1 MKNLT
6 NILLLSLVVL
16 TTTIGCS
23 DLKFGD
29 NFLEKAPG
37 VDMTIDSI
45 FSRKLYADRALTGAY
60 ATMRS
65 CLTLG
70 NNEKFPNESNG
81 NFGYKP
87 AADKL
92 GWDNLDALTDIINS
106 HMSYGGAASKYY
118 SGTYDAET
126 ENSSSGTKMG
136 FNPWQDATWWGIR
149 RAQLYIENVD
159 RVPDMTSKEKE
170 RGKGEAYM
178 IMACHYLDLFRNFG
192 GIPLL
197 KNAVNIS
204 NLDNAD
210 FKRQSV
216 EETLGYIVWLC
227 GEAAKK
233 LPWNVSAAEDGR
245 FTKAAAMGLKIRA
258 LAFAASPLFN
268 ASAPYA
274 PAQSP
279 MGANASKVTAQE
291 AERTIWLGGYSA
303 DRWQQVITACKEF
316 FEENSRN
323 GNFYALSTPIILPK
337 TFPNVMPTVT
347 MARF

>member
-106 HMSYGGAASKYY
+106 HMSYEIG
-118 SGTYDAET
+118 
-126 ENSSSGTKMG
+126 
-136 FNPWQDATWWGIR
+136 
-149 RAQLYIENVD
+149 RAHV
-159 RVPDMTSKEKE
+159 
-170 RGKGEAYM
+170 
-178 IMACHYLDLFRNFG
+178 
-192 GIPLL
+192 
-197 KNAVNIS
+197 
-204 NLDNAD
+204 
-210 FKRQSV
+210 
-216 EETLGYIVWLC
+216 
-227 GEAAKK
+227 
-233 LPWNVSAAEDGR
+233 
-245 FTKAAAMGLKIRA
+245 
-258 LAFAASPLFN
+258 
-268 ASAPYA
+268 
-274 PAQSP
+274 
-279 MGANASKVTAQE
+279 
-291 AERTIWLGGYSA
+291 
-303 DRWQQVITACKEF
+303 
-316 FEENSRN
+316 
-323 GNFYALSTPIILPK
+323 
-337 TFPNVMPTVT
+337 
-347 MARF
+347 

>member
-210 FKRQSV
+210 FKRHRVSSV
-216 EETLGYIVWLC
+216 LSGGATLSWAVRRSSQK
-227 GEAAKK
+227 ASM
-233 LPWNVSAAEDGR
+233 NVSAAKERSFHEGSSNGSEDSGFGLCRQSALQRFASDAPHNRPWELILEGYGPGGR
-245 FTKAAAMGLKIRA
+245 AM
-258 LAFAASPLFN
+258 
-268 ASAPYA
+268 
-274 PAQSP
+274 
-279 MGANASKVTAQE
+279 
-291 AERTIWLGGYSA
+291 IWLESQH
-303 DRWQQVITACKEF
+303 RRSWQQVITACKEF
-316 FEENSRN
+316 FEENYPN
-323 GNFYALSTPIILPK
+323 GNFTRWSTPIILRRLFQMLCRP
-337 TFPNVMPTVT
+337 
-347 MARF
+347 

>member
-149 RAQLYIENVD
+149 RAQRRSRSRHDEQ
-159 RVPDMTSKEKE
+159 R
-170 RGKGEAYM
+170 KGA
-178 IMACHYLDLFRNFG
+178 R
-192 GIPLL
+192 
-197 KNAVNIS
+197 
-204 NLDNAD
+204 
-210 FKRQSV
+210 KR
-216 EETLGYIVWLC
+216 
-227 GEAAKK
+227 
-233 LPWNVSAAEDGR
+233 
-245 FTKAAAMGLKIRA
+245 
-258 LAFAASPLFN
+258 
-268 ASAPYA
+268 
-274 PAQSP
+274 
-279 MGANASKVTAQE
+279 
-291 AERTIWLGGYSA
+291 
-303 DRWQQVITACKEF
+303 
-316 FEENSRN
+316 
-323 GNFYALSTPIILPK
+323 
-337 TFPNVMPTVT
+337 
-347 MARF
+347 